1 MDDGMDGDRH
11 RQMRCWWLTS
21 ILQNTYEAPPPCA
34 TVPKQVCRQV
44 GGHMIVKHS
53 QHFVPF
59 DKKANSRIENKAHLE
74 KSKDQKS
81 FAVGQFSFWEV
92 VYDALTIT
100 ILAINIIIVV
110 ILIITIVRLPSSTR
124 KRSAQTF
131 LKNPASPVQGS
142 AANLDDDDKTM
153 TRIIMIVIVTSPI
166 FYIFDII

>member
-1 MDDGMDGDRH
+1 M
-11 RQMRCWWLTS
+11 
-21 ILQNTYEAPPPCA
+21 
-34 TVPKQVCRQV
+34 
-44 GGHMIVKHS
+44 
-53 QHFVPF
+53 
-59 DKKANSRIENKAHLE
+59 
-74 KSKDQKS
+74 
-81 FAVGQFSFWEV
+81 
-92 VYDALTIT
+92 YDALTIT

-153 TRIIMIVIVTSPI
+153 ARIIMIVIVTSPI

>member
-1 MDDGMDGDRH
+1 MLMID
-11 RQMRCWWLTS
+11 S

-59 DKKANSRIENKAHLE
+59 DKKAKSRIENKAHLE

-110 ILIITIVRLPSSTR
+110 ILIIIIIRLPSSTR

-153 TRIIMIVIVTSPI
+153 TRIIMIVIVTNPI